1 MSKKLTTAEMGRMN
15 VDQYREADKLPLV
28 VVLDNVRSQHNVGAV
43 FRTADA
49 MRIERVVLCGI
60 CCCPPNQEIHKTAL
74 GAEESVEWQYYKET
88 LDAVQALQDEG
99 YTVYAVEQAH
109 DSVTLEEIA
118 ETITNHQS
126 PITNH
131 QPPITNCPKIAV
143 ILGHEVF
150 GVQQEVIDHCS
161 QCIEIPQYGTKH
173 SMNVSVTAGIVMY
186 RLASSLRLA
195 TKK

>member
-1 MSKKLTTAEMGRMN
+1 MSQNESCPTRAKKLTTAEMGRMN
-15 VDQYREADKLPLV
+15 VAEYRQADKLPLV

-49 MRIERVVLCGI
+49 MRIERVILCGI

-74 GAEESVEWQYYKET
+74 GAEESVEWQYYKDT
-88 LDAVQALQDEG
+88 LDAVKDLQSQG

-109 DSVTLEEIA
+109 NSVTLEEIA
-118 ETITNHQS
+118 EQTANSQK
-126 PITNH
+126 P
-131 QPPITNCPKIAV
+131 IAV

-150 GVQQEVIDHCS
+150 GVQQEVVDNCT

-186 RLASSLRLA
+186 RLSEALRAVKTL
-195 TKK
+195 KR

>member
-1 MSKKLTTAEMGRMN
+1 MSRKLTTAEMGRMT

-49 MRIERVVLCGI
+49 MRIERVILCGI
-60 CCCPPNQEIHKTAL
+60 CCCPPNQELHKTAL
-74 GAEESVEWQYYKET
+74 GAEESVEWTYYKDTVE
-88 LDAVQALQDEG
+88 AVQALKAQG

-109 DSVTLEEIA
+109 DSITLEEAATKLIA
-118 ETITNHQS
+118 NGQ
-126 PITNH
+126 
-131 QPPITNCPKIAV
+131 QPTAV
-143 ILGHEVF
+143 VLGHEVF
-150 GVQQEVIDHCS
+150 GVQQEVVDVCD

-186 RLASSLRLA
+186 RLSEALRA
-195 TKK
+195 